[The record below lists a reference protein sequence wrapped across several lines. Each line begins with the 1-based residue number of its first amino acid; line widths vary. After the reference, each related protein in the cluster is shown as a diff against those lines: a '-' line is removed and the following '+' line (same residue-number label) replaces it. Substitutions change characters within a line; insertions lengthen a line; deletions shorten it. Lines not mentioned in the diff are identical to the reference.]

1 MDELQVKSCS
11 PSAPEVMEK
20 GKTDLMGSTTTVV
33 GEPALQKGEIISSHP
48 KRGGAD
54 TIIPL
59 EGEAISTPPE
69 EGKRDTFVRIEEEK
83 VKEKGKVNKET
94 IDEIKNEEEAVQ
106 GKERKEEEGGK
117 EDTAPCLLY

>member
-59 EGEAISTPPE
+59 EGEAISPPPE
-69 EGKRDTFVRIEEEK
+69 GGKRDTFVRIEEEK
-83 VKEKGKVNKET
+83 VKEKVGNKET
-94 IDEIKNEEEAVQ
+94 KDEIKNEEKVVQ
-106 GKERKEEEGGK
+106 REEREKEEGGN
-117 EDTAPCLLY
+117 EDTASC